1 MKRLIYIL
9 IALPLSVML
18 NAQKNL
24 SLYEYWI
31 DRDYDNR
38 QERYLSQTEE
48 NIAFSI
54 DTQNLEEGIHD
65 VSLHIKDNEGNWS
78 ETVCSYYY
86 VTRYRRLEGSRV
98 TTCEY
103 WLDDEYAL
111 RRQQTVTGDKVALAV
126 DMSAMQA
133 GMHTL
138 SLRMKDDNGNATAT
152 VRSYIYVRTAPETIS
167 GDVVE
172 CEYWLDDEYA
182 LRRQQ
187 TVTGD
192 KVALAVDMSAMQAGM
207 HTLSLRMKDDNGN
220 ATATVRSYV
229 YVRTAPET
237 VSGDVVECEYW
248 TDDDSSAKK
257 VVAVSGENIAMSID
271 ASSLSFGK
279 HTLSLRVKNAQG
291 NYSGVITDSFY
302 KLPVEEES
310 GTPVTC
316 EYWID
321 QDFANRKEVPVTG
334 GAVVFTVDA
343 SDSLD
348 GMHMLSWRI
357 RDDKGKYGGLNSS
370 MYFKHTTVAPAED
383 ITWYQYWWNDR
394 ADMAVR
400 NDVSSNGI
408 FTLEDIVEV
417 PDYVSETRGLETG
430 TAEFHILFGND
441 KGIISN
447 IITET
452 VTDKIPP
459 TSHMNPLPSTQE
471 TSRQELSWSGTDKWS
486 GVMDYTV
493 YVYNDMEEQFV
504 PYVENTSDT
513 VITYYC
519 SQKDHVVKFFVIAR
533 DSMGNVEP
541 MKTEAETEVRFM
553 YVDVYPPTT
562 ELQASSGTVNVGEAV
577 ELTWRSIDDSN
588 DIAVTNIYYSE
599 DDGPLILWKTVAG
612 ESTATFKGKAGS
624 TYHFIV
630 TACDTEGNLE
640 KPNIAKA
647 VKVHFNN

>member
-86 VTRYRRLEGSRV
+86 VTRYRRLEGTRV

-111 RRQQTVTGDKVALAV
+111 RRQQTVTGD
-126 DMSAMQA
+126 
-133 GMHTL
+133 
-138 SLRMKDDNGNATAT
+138 N
-152 VRSYIYVRTAPETIS
+152 
-167 GDVVE
+167 
-172 CEYWLDDEYA
+172 
-182 LRRQQ
+182 
-187 TVTGD
+187 
-192 KVALAVDMSAMQAGM
+192 VALAVDMSAMQAGM

-229 YVRTAPET
+229 YVRIAPET

-334 GAVVFTVDA
+334 GAVAFTVDA

-348 GMHMLSWRI
+348 GMHLLSWHI
-357 RDDKGKYGGLNSS
+357 RDDKGRYGALNSC
-370 MYFKHTTVAPAED
+370 MYYKYTPDSQAEN

-562 ELQASSGTVNVGEAV
+562 ELQASSETVNVGEAV

>member
-1 MKRLIYIL
+1 MKRWIIIL
-9 IALPLSVML
+9 ITFPLFTIL
-18 NAQKNL
+18 HAQNRGL
-24 SLYEYWI
+24 SSYEYWI
-31 DRDYDNR
+31 DRNYDNHKKVS
-38 QERYLSQTEE
+38 LSQVEE
-48 NIAFSI
+48 NISFSI
-54 DTQNLEEGIHD
+54 DTKDLIEGIHD
-65 VSLHIKDNEGNWS
+65 ISLRIQDTDGNWS
-78 ETVCSYYY
+78 GIVSSYYF
-86 VTRYRRLEGSRV
+86 VTRYKRNEGTRV
-98 TTCEY
+98 TSCEY
-103 WLDDEYAL
+103 WIDDDYTQRRTADVSGESFALTLD
-111 RRQQTVTGDKVALAV
+111 
-126 DMSAMQA
+126 MMQLHS
-133 GMHTL
+133 GMHTV
-138 SLRMKDDNGNATAT
+138 SLRMKDDKNNFTGI
-152 VRSYIYVRTAPETIS
+152 VRSYCFVRPVPEQTAGE
-167 GDVVE
+167 VVS
-172 CEYWLDDEYA
+172 CEYWI
-182 LRRQQ
+182 
-187 TVTGD
+187 
-192 KVALAVDMSAMQAGM
+192 
-207 HTLSLRMKDDNGN
+207 DNDF
-220 ATATVRSYV
+220 AQRK
-229 YVRTAPET
+229 T
-237 VSGDVVECEYW
+237 VS
-248 TDDDSSAKK
+248 
-257 VVAVSGENIAMSID
+257 VSGENIALALDMSE
-271 ASSLSFGK
+271 LTNGK
-279 HTLSLRVKNAQG
+279 HTISMRVTNEQG

-302 KLPVEEES
+302 KFSVEEEA
-310 GTPVTC
+310 GKIVAC
-316 EYWID
+316 EYWTD
-321 QDFANRKEVPVTG
+321 EDFANKKEVAIGNDGTVT
-334 GAVVFTVDA
+334 FSIDA
-343 SDSLD
+343 SSQTD

-370 MYFKHTTVAPAED
+370 MYFKHTTVAPAEN

-562 ELQASSGTVNVGEAV
+562 ELQASSETVNVGEAV

-599 DDGPLILWKTVAG
+599 DDRPLILWKTVAG

>member
-65 VSLHIKDNEGNWS
+65 VSLHVKDNEGNWS

-86 VTRYRRLEGSRV
+86 VTRYKRQGGTQV

-111 RRQQTVTGDKVALAV
+111 RRQQTVTDDNVALAV
-126 DMSAMQA
+126 DMSAMQ
-133 GMHTL
+133 
-138 SLRMKDDNGNATAT
+138 
-152 VRSYIYVRTAPETIS
+152 P
-167 GDVVE
+167 
-172 CEYWLDDEYA
+172 
-182 LRRQQ
+182 
-187 TVTGD
+187 
-192 KVALAVDMSAMQAGM
+192 GM

-334 GAVVFTVDA
+334 GAVAFTVDA

-348 GMHMLSWRI
+348 GMHLLSWHI
-357 RDDKGKYGGLNSS
+357 RDDKGRYGALNSC
-370 MYFKHTTVAPAED
+370 MYYKYTPDSQAEN

-562 ELQASSGTVNVGEAV
+562 ELQASSETVNVGEAV

-599 DDGPLILWKTVAG
+599 DGGPLILWKTVAG

>member
-98 TTCEY
+98 TT
-103 WLDDEYAL
+103 
-111 RRQQTVTGDKVALAV
+111 
-126 DMSAMQA
+126 
-133 GMHTL
+133 
-138 SLRMKDDNGNATAT
+138 
-152 VRSYIYVRTAPETIS
+152 
-167 GDVVE
+167 

-599 DDGPLILWKTVAG
+599 DGGPLILWKTVAG